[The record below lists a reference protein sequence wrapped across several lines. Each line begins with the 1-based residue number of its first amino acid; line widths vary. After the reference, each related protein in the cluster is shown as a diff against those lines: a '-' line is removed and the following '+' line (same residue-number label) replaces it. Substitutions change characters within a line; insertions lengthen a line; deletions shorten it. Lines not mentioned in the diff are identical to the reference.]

1 MNQPETRED
10 KVVAYHNLMKPQ
22 LMQALKKQIQGKL
35 VVKKKYRDHNYTARQ
50 LAADLN
56 TNVHYI
62 SAAIR
67 LHFHTNFTSFVNQ
80 LRIKEAMMLM
90 NDPRYETRSIE
101 EIGDIVGFVHRQT
114 FHAVFLKHTG
124 MTPKAYR
131 MQQSL
136 STQEET

>member
-1 MNQPETRED
+1 
-10 KVVAYHNLMKPQ
+10 
-22 LMQALKKQIQGKL
+22 
-35 VVKKKYRDHNYTARQ
+35 
-50 LAADLN
+50 
-56 TNVHYI
+56 
-62 SAAIR
+62 
-67 LHFHTNFTSFVNQ
+67 VNQ

-101 EIGDIVGFVHRQT
+101 EIGDIVGFIHRQT